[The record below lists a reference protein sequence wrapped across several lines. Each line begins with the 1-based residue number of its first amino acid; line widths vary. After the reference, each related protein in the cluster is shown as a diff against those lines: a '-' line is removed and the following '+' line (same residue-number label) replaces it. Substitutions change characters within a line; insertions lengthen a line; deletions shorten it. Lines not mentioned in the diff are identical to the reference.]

1 MVKMSGLRS
10 PSRIMALLVVPLLV
24 AIAGCAPANRPEAD
38 IAGSTDSRP
47 VVITTFTVLQDIAQ
61 NVAGDHLRVESLTRL
76 GAEIHGYEPT
86 PDDLRRVSQA
96 DLILD
101 NGLNLEAWFAKFVR
115 ESSAPHVTVSEDVKP
130 IGIAAGEGAGKPN
143 PHAWMSPSNV
153 QKYAEKMAE
162 AFSKIDPSN
171 AADYQAN
178 AKKYQNKLQKIQ
190 DDLVLELKAIP
201 EEQRVL
207 VSCEG
212 AFSYLAKDVGLKEK
226 YLWAVN
232 AESQAT
238 PRKVASTIDYV
249 RENHVPAVFCESTVS
264 DAAMQ
269 RVVESTDAKYGGTL
283 YVDSLSE
290 ADGPV
295 PSYLELI
302 THDTQLIA
310 RSLKGQTP

>member
-1 MVKMSGLRS
+1 MLKVTGRHR
-10 PSRIMALLVVPLLV
+10 PSRWMALLVVPLLLLS
-24 AIAGCAPANRPEAD
+24 AGCTTQD
-38 IAGSTDSRP
+38 GSSMEPTAQHDSRP
-47 VVITTFTVLQDIAQ
+47 GVITTFTVLQDIAQ
-61 NVAGDHLRVESLTRL
+61 NVAGEHLRVESLTRL

-86 PDDLRRVSQA
+86 PDDLRRAAQA

-101 NGLNLEAWFAKFVR
+101 NGLNLEAWFAQFVQ
-115 ESSAPHVTVSEDVKP
+115 ENPAPHITVSQNIKP
-130 IGIAAGEGAGKPN
+130 IGIVQGEGAGKPN

-153 QKYAEKMAE
+153 QKYVSVMAHS
-162 AFSKIDPSN
+162 FSEIDPEH
-171 AADYQAN
+171 AQDYQAN
-178 AKKYQNKLQKIQ
+178 AKKYQAKLQKVQ
-190 DDLVLELKAIP
+190 DDLASELQTIP
-201 EEQRVL
+201 AQQRVL

-212 AFSYLAKDVGLKEK
+212 AFSYLARDAGLKEK

-249 RENHVPAVFCESTVS
+249 RENQVTAVFCESTVS

-269 RVVESTDAKYGGTL
+269 RVVESTDAQFGGTL

-295 PSYLELI
+295 PTYLDLI

-310 RSLKGQTP
+310 TGLKGQR

>member
-1 MVKMSGLRS
+1 VLKVTGRHR
-10 PSRIMALLVVPLLV
+10 PSRWMALLVVPLLLLS
-24 AIAGCAPANRPEAD
+24 AGCTTQD
-38 IAGSTDSRP
+38 GSSMEPTAQHDSRP

-61 NVAGDHLRVESLTRL
+61 NVAGEHLRVESLTRL

-86 PDDLRRVSQA
+86 PDDLRRAAQA

-101 NGLNLEAWFAKFVR
+101 NGLNLEAWFAQFVQ
-115 ESSAPHVTVSEDVKP
+115 ENPAPRITVSQNIKP
-130 IGIAAGEGAGKPN
+130 IGIVQGEGAGKPN

-153 QKYAEKMAE
+153 QKYVSVMAHS
-162 AFSKIDPSN
+162 FSEIDPEH
-171 AADYQAN
+171 AQDYQAN
-178 AKKYQNKLQKIQ
+178 AKKYQAKLQKVQ
-190 DDLVLELKAIP
+190 DDLAGELQTIP
-201 EEQRVL
+201 AQQRVL

-212 AFSYLAKDVGLKEK
+212 AFSYLARDAGLKEK

-249 RENHVPAVFCESTVS
+249 RENQVTAVFCESTVS

-269 RVVESTDAKYGGTL
+269 RVVESTDAQFGGTL

-295 PSYLELI
+295 PTYLDLI

-310 RSLKGQTP
+310 TGLKGQR